1 MPFLVSTEIH
11 HVSNLTGVRKTNAY
25 DFIEVVYHL
34 SVIGKKITEE
44 KKVVQEF

>member
-25 DFIEVVYHL
+25 AFIEVVYHL
-34 SVIGKKITEE
+34 SVIEKTEE
-44 KKVVQEF
+44 KKVVKEF